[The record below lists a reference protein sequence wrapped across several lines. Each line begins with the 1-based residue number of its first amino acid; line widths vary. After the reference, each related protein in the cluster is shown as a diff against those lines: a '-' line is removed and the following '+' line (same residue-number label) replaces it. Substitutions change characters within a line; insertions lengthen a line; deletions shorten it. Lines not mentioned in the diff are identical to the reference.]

1 MKRLTVILIP
11 LFFAACALI
20 DDDLSVCGEEL
31 VITYQ
36 VELHTE
42 LSLQLQAELTT
53 EVEVPVR
60 NALGQWLSPIF
71 SDKAKDIDL
80 RFYSWGTDQLRYSV
94 SEVINANQ
102 KSYTIVLP
110 QENYMHLAVA
120 NIDDNHGMYL
130 RGDDHSATA
139 QVRVN
144 EGAEIPSLNTGV
156 FTARLP
162 MQVSDSVRRFDV
174 HLYMATAVVALVI
187 DTTYCDELV
196 SIRGKMNGG
205 ACGLSVYDSIFD
217 HTSSRS
223 FGLEEVQVKVPSAAP
238 VRKGIQEGDTV
249 IDARYACYATVGMPT
264 RDDIP
269 WTLDFVSTL
278 TENRHT
284 NTTLTIKDAL
294 EAGTLRIIKLK
305 MGPKGE
311 LEPDEGSSEV
321 GATVTLDWKDGGSH
335 DVEL

>member
-1 MKRLTVILIP
+1 MKRLTVILLP

-31 VITYQ
+31 VVTYQ

-42 LSLQLQAELTT
+42 LALELRTELTT
-53 EVEVPVR
+53 EVEIPVR
-60 NALGQWLSPIF
+60 NALEQWLSPIF

-80 RFYSWGTDQLRYSV
+80 RFYSWGTDELRYSV

-110 QENYMHLAVA
+110 QEKYMHLAVA
-120 NIDDNHGMYL
+120 NIEDNHGMYL

-139 QVRVN
+139 QIRVN
-144 EGAEIPSLNTGV
+144 EGAEIESLNTGV

-162 MQVSDSVRRFDV
+162 MSITDSVRTFDV

-187 DTTYCDELV
+187 DTTACDSLV
-196 SIRGKMNGG
+196 SLSGRMNGG

-217 HTSSRS
+217 HSSSRA
-223 FGLEEVQVKVPSAAP
+223 FTLEEVRVNAPSAAP
-238 VRKGIQEGDTV
+238 VRKGILEGGEDNG
-249 IDARYACYATVGMPT
+249 AHFACYATVGMPT
-264 RDDIP
+264 RDDTS
-269 WTLDFVSTL
+269 WTVDFTSTL
-278 TENRHT
+278 SGNRHT
-284 NTTLTIKDAL
+284 KTTLTIDKSL

-305 MGPKGE
+305 MGPSGE
-311 LEPDEGSSEV
+311 LDPSDTNPEMGV
-321 GATVTLDWKDGGSH
+321 TITLDWKDGGSH